1 MFHMLS
7 KCAEVIEKRN
17 SYNKKVKLCTALT
30 LAVIGSMTV
39 VLTIAVGM
47 YIGIVGVSIAVATV
61 ALSQLIQRSIDNNC
75 QQEVL
80 KVLSEAETS
89 KEPATLVDYDELENP
104 WQSNN
109 LVLMQ

>member
-1 MFHMLS
+1 MLS

-17 SYNKKVKLCTALT
+17 SHNKKVKLCTVLT
-30 LAVIGSMTV
+30 LATIGSMIV
-39 VLTIAVGM
+39 VLTIVVGM
-47 YIGIVGVSIAVATV
+47 YPAIAGVFTAIAIV

-89 KEPATLVDYDELENP
+89 KEPATLVDHDELENP

-109 LVLMQ
+109 LVLMR